1 MKVKRQRAVIP
12 MQTKLSAV
20 KRSNGHGLLEST
32 PNEVGVGKLTLKIG
46 GGELNTSR
54 MSLHSEYLASASSRT
69 TLKKRK
75 LEMVDDAL
83 LGVVYSG
90 KMAGYARPWPRTQRR
105 GLGSTSKNSEWVYI
119 YMF

>member
-46 GGELNTSR
+46 GGN
-54 MSLHSEYLASASSRT
+54 
-69 TLKKRK
+69 
-75 LEMVDDAL
+75 
-83 LGVVYSG
+83 
-90 KMAGYARPWPRTQRR
+90 
-105 GLGSTSKNSEWVYI
+105 
-119 YMF
+119 